1 MFWEFFPPQRG
12 SHGLLPPPCPHPQ
25 KLRTS
30 PFASP
35 VPRKVRIYNFFQS
48 NIWLISTK
56 SFFKKIFPLKS
67 FQEMGFPGALAVM
80 NPPSKQETKEMQ
92 VQSLDWEDPLE
103 EEGKT
108 QSGILA

>member
-1 MFWEFFPPQRG
+1 
-12 SHGLLPPPCPHPQ
+12 
-25 KLRTS
+25 
-30 PFASP
+30 
-35 VPRKVRIYNFFQS
+35 
-48 NIWLISTK
+48 
-56 SFFKKIFPLKS
+56 
-67 FQEMGFPGALAVM
+67 MGFPGALAVM